1 MRVSVRRA
9 LTVTIIEIKTL
20 HFHFVKINE
29 EKMNNFMQIRVCAAL
44 YHHHMTPYHT

>member
-20 HFHFVKINE
+20 HFHFVKISE
-29 EKMNNFMQIRVCAAL
+29 EKMDNFMQIRVCTIL
-44 YHHHMTPYHT
+44 YHHQVASHHT